1 MLIPF
6 LMQGAGLGDIV
17 RAFGGVGQ
25 GAAGMDG
32 LSSAISASMM
42 NARRNFPLKQNQETI
57 NSAAEMLVD
66 RLGINP
72 YSGAGQGFSAL
83 LGGAYHAAPDIV
95 GGILGIPN
103 GQRFFSLIANG
114 ASGINLAAGYGS
126 TDVLNPYSVME
137 NHKRSMDMAKT
148 VYDLGVKQDGG
159 YDISYSHGLNM
170 DEMGKVTQR
179 LLSSRIAYREVS
191 EGEDGIFRESGKDI
205 SFDKESDKFKENIKK
220 LGSKFNEAAS
230 MLSKVTGSVEEAI
243 NMMDRLAGGNFL
255 GGTAE
260 QASKVAS
267 QAKRMATAI
276 RVTSAIAGVSP
287 TEAYENMTKLQSG
300 MATGMGMSSYVA
312 NASGFSSLMG
322 DMAFNATMG
331 YNTWLAMNPNASPMQ
346 RKQAL
351 LAVNGR
357 VQAYASSNAAAL
369 SAAIADNAD
378 MFSSDER
385 KQIQDA
391 MRSGH
396 PEAVVGM
403 VRGRIGES
411 MYNTYMTDQSVQA
424 AARYRA
430 SKDEKSSALLKD
442 LDQANIEGNLQ
453 QVEDYGARL
462 ITRRTLSDIDDEMAR
477 RSGNTGFE
485 KGRTEAVKRKFV
497 DMAVKQGMRMDAAEK
512 MDVDAL
518 RSWLQKRPGIEKSDL
533 SKEENLAKIQEAGR
547 QIDAMTMDDRQEE
560 SARQR
565 LIKEIDNT
573 SWNDEKKN
581 ELKKLAGRNGANLE
595 EIANEAFSANTASER
610 REIERRVFQG
620 RFSRAGAATRKLRLE
635 RLEKAQDQ
643 NYTVD
648 ERMSAITRDSARQ
661 DLTEMGGLKKALL
674 MEAPGNM
681 RKAFDSFLEKA
692 RELEKRGAI
701 SLKGDEDLSKTYGNA
716 ASGMLADIFGDKL
729 GSMEG
734 DDLRKLERR
743 LSEEIVNGMRGG
755 STFQEA
761 FAASMKNLS
770 DADKAKIGKDNVDRL
785 VASANK
791 GELKSA
797 DGKTSM
803 VGKTFID
810 RASDELAK
818 GASSEDVRKEL
829 SRAGDEIGKLGEGDV
844 LDRFAEKA
852 RGLEG
857 NGLLSLG
864 EDKDLT
870 KTYNEAARRMVS
882 GIFGDKLGSM
892 EGDDLRKLETRLS
905 EEIVKGMRGGST
917 FQEAFADAIGKLT
930 EEEKGKI
937 GYGTD
942 KDGKTLAGQAT
953 VDYLVKK
960 ARSGD
965 LKDADRKAFL
975 ATTSSVIDE
984 RSKGVKAD
992 AIKEMA
998 KLAKGDIGKLSEAD
1012 AFKRFTELAKTVGG
1026 YDISDEEFDKL
1037 SAEKSKSVKEKGSAQ
1052 KAISDM
1058 LGAMKPRGQK
1068 DLGFFAMSGTGS
1080 PDNAGILMAASM
1092 AKIAGLDLRKIDF
1105 GKGMEG
1111 LLSALDDEKSGRT
1124 MNAWS
1129 NAIHVGGA
1137 SYQKESI
1144 KSAETQALRLG
1155 ELVNKDKSLLEDA
1168 KAAYGTGP
1176 EADEAKKRLVG
1187 KLNAAGSA
1195 DADSD
1200 AAMIATLQ
1208 GKTIGGQNAMEVMQ
1222 KGRGGLDAAKKAAG
1236 DKYDEQMIGVVR
1248 ESARKDSEGYAIGK
1262 SIGDLISK
1270 ISPFIDLV
1278 TNPNEMSPIPVKLF
1292 GPVDLSRRSVYP

>member
-6 LMQGAGLGDIV
+6 LMQGAGLGDLF
-17 RAFGGVGQ
+17 RAFGGSGQ
-25 GAAGMDG
+25 GAASMDG

-57 NSAAEMLVD
+57 NSAAEMFVD

-72 YSGAGQGFSAL
+72 YSGAGQGFSAF

-103 GQRFFSLIANG
+103 GQRFFSQIANG

-137 NHKRSMDMAKT
+137 NHKRSMNMAKT

-179 LLSSRIAYREVS
+179 LLSSSIAYREVS
-191 EGEDGIFRESGKDI
+191 EGEDGIFRETGKDI

-230 MLSKVTGSVEEAI
+230 MLSKVTGSVDEALK
-243 NMMDRLAGGNFL
+243 MMDRLAGGNFL

-287 TEAYENMTKLQSG
+287 TEAYENMMKLQSR
-300 MATGMGMSSYVA
+300 MATGMGMSSDIA

-346 RKQAL
+346 KKQAL

-357 VQAYASSNAAAL
+357 AQAYASSNAAAL
-369 SAAIADNAD
+369 SAAIADNAS
-378 MFSSDER
+378 MFSSDEQ

-396 PEAVVGM
+396 PEAIVGL
-403 VRGRIGES
+403 VRSRIGES

-430 SKDEKSSALLKD
+430 SKDKKSSALLND

-453 QVEDYGARL
+453 QVEDYGASL

-497 DMAVKQGMRMDAAEK
+497 DMAVKQGMRRDSAEK
-512 MDVDAL
+512 MDVNVL
-518 RSWLQKRPGIEKSDL
+518 RSWLQKRPGIDKSDL
-533 SKEENLAKIQEAGR
+533 SKEENLAKIQAAGR
-547 QIDAMTMDDRQEE
+547 QIDSMTMDDRQEE

-581 ELKKLAGRNGANLE
+581 ELKKLARENGANLE

-610 REIERRVFQG
+610 RGIEKRVFQG
-620 RFSRAGAATRKLRLE
+620 RFSKAGAATRKLRLE

-648 ERMSAITRDSARQ
+648 ERISAITRDSARQ
-661 DLTEMGGLKKALL
+661 DLSDIGGLKKALVGKDINGI
-674 MEAPGNM
+674 E
-681 RKAFDSFLEKA
+681 KEEKA
-692 RELEKRGAI
+692 LNEFAKRANELE
-701 SLKGDEDLSKTYGNA
+701 
-716 ASGMLADIFGDKL
+716 
-729 GSMEG
+729 
-734 DDLRKLERR
+734 
-743 LSEEIVNGMRGG
+743 
-755 STFQEA
+755 
-761 FAASMKNLS
+761 
-770 DADKAKIGKDNVDRL
+770 GK
-785 VASANK
+785 
-791 GELKSA
+791 
-797 DGKTSM
+797 
-803 VGKTFID
+803 
-810 RASDELAK
+810 
-818 GASSEDVRKEL
+818 
-829 SRAGDEIGKLGEGDV
+829 
-844 LDRFAEKA
+844 
-852 RGLEG
+852 
-857 NGLLSLG
+857 GLLSLDG
-864 EDKDLT
+864 DKELS

-882 GIFGDKLGSM
+882 GIFDGNLGKM
-892 EGDDLRKLETRLS
+892 EGDDLKNLETRIS
-905 EEIVKGMRGGST
+905 EEIVNGMKGGKT
-917 FQEAFADAIGKLT
+917 FQNAFAESMGRLSDDEKAKIGDSSAIDYF
-930 EEEKGKI
+930 KGKAER
-937 GYGTD
+937 GE
-942 KDGKTLAGQAT
+942 
-953 VDYLVKK
+953 
-960 ARSGD
+960 
-965 LKDADRKAFL
+965 LKNADRKSFFAN
-975 ATTSSVIDE
+975 AASVIDE
-984 RSKGVKAD
+984 KSRSKGVKAD
-992 AIKEMA
+992 VIKEMT
-998 KLAKGDIGKLSEAD
+998 KLAKGDIGDLSEED
-1012 AFKRFTELAKTVGG
+1012 AFKRFTELSKFVGG
-1026 YDISDEEFDKL
+1026 YEISDEEFDKL

-1080 PDNAGILMAASM
+1080 PDNAGILMAASL

-1124 MNAWS
+1124 MNALP

-1137 SYQKESI
+1137 SYQKEAI

-1155 ELVNKDKSLLEDA
+1155 ELVNKDKTLIEDA
-1168 KAAYGTGP
+1168 KVAYGTGP
-1176 EADEAKKRLVG
+1176 EAEKAKKRLVG
-1187 KLNAAGSA
+1187 KLNAAGSS
-1195 DADSD
+1195 DAESD

-1222 KGRGGLDAAKKAAG
+1222 KGRSGLDAAKKAAG
-1236 DKYDEQMIGVVR
+1236 DKYDEQMVGVVR

-1278 TNPNEMSPIPVKLF
+1278 TNPDEMSPIPVKLW
-1292 GPVDLSRRSVYP
+1292 GPVDLSGRGVYQ